1 MFERYSEKARR
12 AIFFARYEASAYGSK
27 VIETEHLLLGF
38 LREDGPLLKQCV
50 GPAGNVEAIRAEI
63 DKQIPKKQSYSTSVE
78 VPLSEDARRALN
90 LAVEEADR
98 LAHRQVGTERRG
110 LGNLCL
116 RR

>member
-1 MFERYSEKARR
+1 M
-12 AIFFARYEASAYGSK
+12 
-27 VIETEHLLLGF
+27 IETEHLLLF

-50 GPAGNVEAIRAEI
+50 GPAGNLEAIRAEI

-98 LAHRQVGTERRG
+98 LAHRQVGTGHRFIG
-110 LGNLCL
+110 LS
-116 RR
+116 RVRQKDP